1 MTVFRIFVVLG
12 YLAILVG
19 IGFYTK
25 SRAKSVEGFAVAGRK
40 LAFYT
45 AMSTIVASE
54 WGGGVVMGVT
64 EDAHSFGISSYIYPL
79 AMGLGLII
87 LGLTLAKKYW
97 HMDTITMGQFLNKR
111 FSARVDV
118 LAAVLMVLSITLVTG
133 SQVRAAGLVGSTIF
147 GIPFVLA
154 AVIFVIAFCIYT
166 SIGGLWAVAFN
177 DTFQLLVGAV
187 GLIIVLVVAM
197 SRAGNVS
204 TLIKQLP
211 AGFLD
216 PRPYGSWK
224 WAVDYFAS
232 VTFVMLAVPELVQRI
247 WGCKTVKSAQASLV
261 VGGIV
266 YWLFGIVS
274 ILLGMYT
281 VILVPNLQGSA
292 LPSLI
297 VKLFNPYLAVVLCL
311 SILAALLSTADTM
324 LLVSSTMFVEDIY
337 KRIFKPNLSPETTL
351 KLMRVMIF
359 VFGAITLVW
368 AILVPRILSL
378 IIYSMYV
385 IVGYSTIYIFGHI
398 WKKTSEIAA
407 LGCLIITA
415 AVTSLWF
422 FADLSSKTFLT
433 TGTVAF
439 GISIIAVVILSL
451 LFPNKELAKA
461 SKTG

>member
-1 MTVFRIFVVLG
+1 MMAFRILVVLG
-12 YLAILVG
+12 YLAILIG

-25 SRAKSVEGFAVAGRK
+25 SRTKDVEGFAVAGRK
-40 LAFYT
+40 LAFYM
-45 AMSTIVASE
+45 AMSTIIASE

-64 EDAHSFGISSYIYPL
+64 EDARAFGISSYIYPF

-118 LAAVLMVLSITLVTG
+118 LAAILMVFSITLVTA

-147 GIPFVLA
+147 GIPFAWA
-154 AVIFVIAFCIYT
+154 AILFVIVFCIYT

-187 GLIIVLVVAM
+187 GLVIVLIFAM
-197 SRAGNVS
+197 RNVGGIS
-204 TLIKQLP
+204 SLFKQLP
-211 AGFLD
+211 AEFMD

-247 WGCKTVKSAQASLV
+247 WGCKTAKTAQASLV
-261 VGGIV
+261 IGGIV
-266 YWLFGIVS
+266 YWGFGLVS
-274 ILLGMYT
+274 ILLGLST
-281 VILVPNLQGSA
+281 VVLVPNLQGSA

-297 VKLFNPYLAVVLCL
+297 MKLFNPALAALLCL
-311 SILAALLSTADTM
+311 SILAALLSTADTL
-324 LLVSSTMFVEDIY
+324 LLVCSTMFVEDIY
-337 KRIFKPNLSPETTL
+337 KRVFKPNLSAETSL
-351 KLMRVMIF
+351 KLMRAMIF
-359 VFGAITLVW
+359 VFGAITLGW
-368 AILVPRILSL
+368 ALLVPRILSL
-378 IIYSMYV
+378 ILYSMYV

-407 LGCLIITA
+407 LLCLIITA
-415 AVTSLWF
+415 VVTTIWH
-422 FADLSSKTFLT
+422 FADLSSKSFLT

-439 GISIIAVVILSL
+439 GISIIVVVILSL
-451 LFPNKELAKA
+451 IFPNKELAKA
-461 SKTG
+461 GEN